1 MKLRRLHL
9 QLFRQHVD
17 GYVHFPDGLVGVIG
31 VNGSGKTTIV
41 EAVGFALFGSR
52 ALRGRTE
59 DVRTRTAPGRD
70 VGRGRGRRNN
80 EMRVTLAVEHD
91 GAVFRIERSL
101 ASASLY
107 VGGEANPV
115 AEGNRE
121 VSARIATLIGMSFEE
136 FVATYCTEQKGL
148 EFLSGKKGAT
158 EREKFIIRILGYNRL
173 EELQE
178 LLRGD
183 RKERRAVLQGYE
195 ASVGTR
201 EEIEQRLETEQQ
213 QLRLIQEKHD
223 QATQAL
229 SKAESE
235 FTTLRARMVKQEEL
249 RARFIKERDGVQTL
263 EVRVDERAKRLRSL
277 ADSIVRVEDELRRA
291 LKPLAGGRA
300 IEDVISE
307 TKRASV
313 AAKELISRISAAVQS
328 GEVAW
333 REGLSTLRAE
343 REALARQAAQLAQRV
358 QKVESLD
365 AGGECPTCSQP
376 LGETFEAVHSHLVT
390 EHAELTQRIEKL
402 LQSEQDQ
409 SVSPP
414 ELEEQREEL
423 RMAQRNLEGLQA
435 KLSELAACQQMQDSI
450 VSIRADERSTRADM
464 QSAEENLERSRKRIS
479 EIGFS
484 EDAYLK
490 EKGAHDAAQRLLEV
504 ARLQRVR
511 LEGEVNTQAA
521 LVARSQS
528 DLDRF
533 DERRVELEKLRREV
547 RVFDEC
553 DRIVTDFRKY
563 VNASIRPRMA
573 ELASEYL
580 SDLTDG
586 RYSAVELGD
595 DFTPTV
601 IEDGEAKR
609 VISGGEEDILNL
621 CMRIAL
627 SHMLAERA
635 GQSFSLLMLDEVFG
649 SLDEGR
655 RSNVLALL
663 EKLRRRFEQII
674 IITHLDD
681 IKDGVQHLIQVDYD
695 EGDGSAR
702 IVGADSEE
710 SELQMALN
718 V

>member
-1 MKLRRLHL
+1 MKLRSLQM

-17 GYVHFPDGLVGVIG
+17 GYVEFPDGLVGIIG

-59 DVRTRTAPGRD
+59 DVRTRTAPGRGA
-70 VGRGRGRRNN
+70 GRNRRDS
-80 EMRVTLAVEHD
+80 EMRVTLTIEHD
-91 GAVFRIERSL
+91 GVVFRIERSL
-101 ASASLY
+101 ADAALY
-107 VGGEANPV
+107 VGGEAHPV

-121 VSARIATLIGMSFEE
+121 VSARLANLIGMSFEE

-158 EREKFIIRILGYNRL
+158 EREKFIIRILGYDRL

-183 RKERRAVLQGYE
+183 RKEKRAILQGYE
-195 ASVGTR
+195 ASFGTR
-201 EEIEQRLETEQQ
+201 EEIEQRLAGEDQ
-213 QLRLIQEKHD
+213 QLRTIRSKHD
-223 QATQAL
+223 EAHQAL
-229 SKAESE
+229 TKAEGD
-235 FTTLRARMVKQEEL
+235 FATLRTRMQKLEDL
-249 RARFIKERDGVQTL
+249 RTRYVKERDGVQALT
-263 EVRVDERAKRLRSL
+263 VRVEERAKRLQALGDSL
-277 ADSIVRVEDELRRA
+277 VVVEDDLRRA
-291 LKPLAGGRA
+291 LKPLAGERSVH
-300 IEDVISE
+300 DVLTD
-307 TKRASV
+307 TKR
-313 AAKELISRISAAVQS
+313 EISQVKDRIESATRALQAR
-328 GEVAW
+328 EVAW
-333 REGLSTLRAE
+333 REDISKLKAE
-343 REALARQAAQLAQRV
+343 RETVARQAEQVQQRV
-358 QKVESLD
+358 RKVQELD

-376 LGETFEAVHSHLVT
+376 LGETFEAVHAHLAE
-390 EHAELTQRIEKL
+390 EHAELVRRVEQLRE
-402 LQSEQDQ
+402 SERERG
-409 SVSPP
+409 VAPA
-414 ELEEQREEL
+414 ELEQQREAVL
-423 RMAQRNLEGLQA
+423 CAQRDHERLQT
-435 KLSELAACQQMQDSI
+435 KLSELIACQQMEQKA
-450 VSIRADERSTRADM
+450 VAIREDQRSTSADM
-464 QSAEENLERSRKRIS
+464 RAAEDNLERGKKKLA

-484 EDAYLK
+484 EEEYLK

-521 LVARSQS
+521 LVARSRS
-528 DLDRF
+528 DLERF
-533 DERRVELEKLRREV
+533 DERQVELERLRREV
-547 RVFDEC
+547 RLFDEC

-563 VNASIRPRMA
+563 VNTSIRPRMA

-580 SDLTDG
+580 TDLTDG
-586 RYSAVELGD
+586 RYSAVELGE

-601 IEDGEAKR
+601 VEDGEAKR

-655 RSNVLALL
+655 RGNVLALL
-663 EKLRRRFEQII
+663 EKLRRRFEQIV

-681 IKDGVQHLIQVDYD
+681 IKDGVQHLIQVEYD

-702 IVGADSEE
+702 ISGQTGTGV
-710 SELQMALN
+710 ELDMALN

>member
-1 MKLRRLHL
+1 MKLRSLDL

-17 GYVHFPDGLVGVIG
+17 AHVEFPDGLVGIIG

-59 DVRTRTAPGRD
+59 DVRTRTAPGRGT
-70 VGRGRGRRNN
+70 GRSRRDT
-80 EMRVTLAVEHD
+80 EMRVSLAIEHD
-91 GAVFRIERSL
+91 GIIYRIERSL
-101 ASASLY
+101 SDASLY

-121 VSARIATLIGMSFEE
+121 VSARLANLVGMSYEE

-148 EFLSGKKGAT
+148 EFLSGKRGAT
-158 EREKFIIRILGYNRL
+158 EREKFIIRILGYDRL
-173 EELQE
+173 EDLQE
-178 LLRGD
+178 LLRAD
-183 RKERRAVLQGYE
+183 RKEKRAVLQGYE

-201 EEIEQRLETEQQ
+201 NELELRLVGEEQ
-213 QLRLIQEKHD
+213 QLRTIRDKHD
-223 QATQAL
+223 EAHQAL
-229 SKAESE
+229 TKAEAE
-235 FTTLRARMVKQEEL
+235 FAVLRTRMQRLDDL
-249 RARFIKERDGVQTL
+249 RARFVKERDGVQAL
-263 EVRVDERAKRLRSL
+263 QVRVEERTKRLQSL
-277 ADSIVRVEDELRRA
+277 ADALVVVEDELRRA
-291 LKPLAGGRA
+291 LKPLAGERSL
-300 IEDVISE
+300 EDVIAD
-307 TKRASV
+307 TKRESVLAKDAIDRIASELQ
-313 AAKELISRISAAVQS
+313 AK
-328 GEVAW
+328 EVAW
-333 REGLSTLRAE
+333 REELSKIRAE
-343 REALARQAAQLAQRV
+343 REGFSRQADALAQRV
-358 QKVESLD
+358 RKVKALD

-376 LGETFEAVHSHLVT
+376 LGETFEAVHAHLAL
-390 EHAELTQRIEKL
+390 EHSEISRRVAELLVAERA
-402 LQSEQDQ
+402 S
-409 SVSPP
+409 SVAPA
-414 ELEEQREEL
+414 ELAEQREEL
-423 RMAQRNLEGLQA
+423 KLRQNDYERWQTKLRELEACKQMEQ
-435 KLSELAACQQMQDSI
+435 KL
-450 VSIRADERSTRADM
+450 VSIKTDQRATQVDLN
-464 QSAEENLERSRKRIS
+464 SAQENLERGRKKIA

-484 EDAYLK
+484 EEEFLK
-490 EKGAHDAAQRLLEV
+490 EKGSHDAAQRLLEV

-521 LVARSQS
+521 LVARSKG
-528 DLDRF
+528 DIERF
-533 DERRVELEKLRREV
+533 DERQAELEKLRREV
-547 RVFDEC
+547 RIFDEC
-553 DRIVTDFRKY
+553 DRIVSDFRRY
-563 VNASIRPRMA
+563 VNTSIRPRMA

-580 SDLTDG
+580 TDLTDG
-586 RYSAVELGD
+586 RYSAVELGE

-601 IEDGEAKR
+601 VEDGEAKR

-655 RSNVLALL
+655 RGNVLALL

-681 IKDGVQHLIQVDYD
+681 IKDGVQHLIQVEYD

-702 IVGADSEE
+702 ITGTTGG
-710 SELQMALN
+710 ELEFEMALN

>member
-1 MKLRRLHL
+1 MKLRSLAL

-17 GYVHFPDGLVGVIG
+17 AHIDFPDGLVGIIG

-41 EAVGFALFGSR
+41 EAVGFAIFGSR

-59 DVRTRTAPGRD
+59 DVRTRTAPGRGT
-70 VGRGRGRRNN
+70 GRSRRDT
-80 EMRVTLAVEHD
+80 EMRVSLAIEHD
-91 GAVFRIERSL
+91 GIIYRIERSL
-101 ASASLY
+101 SDASLY

-121 VSARIATLIGMSFEE
+121 VSARLANLIGMSYEE

-158 EREKFIIRILGYNRL
+158 EREKFIIRILGYDRL
-173 EELQE
+173 EDLQE
-178 LLRGD
+178 LLRSD
-183 RKERRAVLQGYE
+183 RKEKRAILQGYE

-201 EEIEQRLETEQQ
+201 DELELRLVGEEQ
-213 QLRLIQEKHD
+213 QLRAIRDRHD
-223 QATQAL
+223 EAHQAL
-229 SKAESE
+229 TKAEGE
-235 FTTLRARMVKQEEL
+235 FAVLRTRMQRLDDL
-249 RARFIKERDGVQTL
+249 RARFVKERDGVQAL
-263 EVRVDERAKRLRSL
+263 QVRVEERTKRLQAL
-277 ADSIVRVEDELRRA
+277 ADTLVVVEDELRKA
-291 LKPLAGGRA
+291 LKPLAGERSL
-300 IEDVISE
+300 EDVMAD

-313 AAKELISRISAAVQS
+313 LAKDAIDTIAADLQAK
-328 GEVAW
+328 EVAW
-333 REGLSTLRAE
+333 REELSKIRAE
-343 REALARQAAQLAQRV
+343 REGFSRQAEALAQRV
-358 QKVESLD
+358 RKVKALD

-376 LGETFEAVHSHLVT
+376 LGETFEAVHAHLAL
-390 EHAELTQRIEKL
+390 EHSEISRRVQELLAAERASSVAPIEL
-402 LQSEQDQ
+402 A
-409 SVSPP
+409 
-414 ELEEQREEL
+414 EQREEL
-423 RMAQRNLEGLQA
+423 KLKQRDFERWQS
-435 KLSELAACQQMQDSI
+435 KLSELEACKQMEQKV
-450 VSIRADERSTRADM
+450 VSIKTDQRATQMDLNSAQENFERGS
-464 QSAEENLERSRKRIS
+464 KKIS
-479 EIGFS
+479 ELGFS
-484 EDAYLK
+484 EEEFLR
-490 EKGAHDAAQRLLEV
+490 EKGAHDAAQRLVEV

-521 LVARSQS
+521 LVARSKG
-528 DLDRF
+528 DIERF
-533 DERRVELEKLRREV
+533 DERQLELERLRREV
-547 RVFDEC
+547 RLFDEC
-553 DRIVTDFRKY
+553 DRIVSDFRRY
-563 VNASIRPRMA
+563 VNTSIRPRMA

-580 SDLTDG
+580 TDLTDG
-586 RYSAVELGD
+586 RYSAVELGE

-601 IEDGEAKR
+601 VEDGEAKS

-655 RSNVLALL
+655 RGNVLALL

-681 IKDGVQHLIQVDYD
+681 IKDGVQHLIQVEYD

-702 IVGADSEE
+702 ITGTTGG
-710 SELQMALN
+710 ELELEMALN